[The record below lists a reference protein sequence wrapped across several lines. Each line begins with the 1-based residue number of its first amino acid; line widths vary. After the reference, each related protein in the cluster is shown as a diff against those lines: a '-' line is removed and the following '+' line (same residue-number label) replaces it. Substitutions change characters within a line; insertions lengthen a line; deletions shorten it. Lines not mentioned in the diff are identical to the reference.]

1 MSSSLT
7 RTENVH
13 FLEYAIKR
21 IAMAKGMT
29 ETHATCIAD
38 AICFAHIQGKLN
50 QGLGVYEAIELVFQA
65 GALDVDSIPT
75 IVNEDSNWAVFDGK
89 KSSGYYA
96 LTLMA
101 ECAIEKARKTGISI
115 VFGSNHNDAGSFA
128 KYVYMAYEQG
138 MVGMASN
145 NTVPLAAPYGG
156 MENKLSCP
164 PFDAIIPSG
173 KQPPIW
179 TSTKFAEF
187 YDADIAE
194 AVLFNKPMKGP
205 WLIDPKSGELTDDAK
220 PYARPIPGFGR
231 VMDYTCGGQIETP
244 RTYALNMWNEALTS
258 IINPLGIPSTSMP
271 TIEDFETSDDPIPS
285 VGGSYFMCI
294 NPAVFGSLEQVKQKS
309 DDYISAIKNSKA
321 KPDHNIRVPG
331 EAGYIKI
338 KTGDKQVEVLT
349 SHWKPFFENIA
360 SGYGI
365 TEQQLRDE
373 YKNLSS

>member
-7 RTENVH
+7 QTENVH

-29 ETHATCIAD
+29 ETHANYIAD

-50 QGLGVYEAIELVFQA
+50 QGLGVYEAIELAFQT
-65 GALDVDSIPT
+65 GVLDVNSIPE
-75 IVNEDSNWAVFDGK
+75 IVSEDKNWAVFDGK
-89 KSSGYYA
+89 KSTGYYA
-96 LTLMA
+96 LSLMA
-101 ECAIEKARKTGISI
+101 ECAIEKARTTGISI

-128 KYVYMAYEQG
+128 RYVYMAYEQG

-194 AVLFNKPMKGP
+194 AVLYDKPMKGP
-205 WLIDPKSGELTDDAK
+205 WLIDPQSGALSDDAK

-271 TIEDFETSDDPIPS
+271 SIEEFENSDNPLPS

-309 DDYISAIKNSKA
+309 DDYISAIKTSKA
-321 KPDHNIRVPG
+321 RPEHKIRVPG
-331 EAGYIKI
+331 EAGYINI
-338 KTGDKQVEVLT
+338 TTGNKQVEVLT
-349 SHWKPFFENIA
+349 SHWTPFFENIA
-360 SGYGI
+360 SGYDI
-365 TEQQLRDE
+365 TEQKLRDE
-373 YKNLSS
+373 YKNLSL

>member
-7 RTENVH
+7 QTENVH

-29 ETHATCIAD
+29 ETHANCVAD

-50 QGLGVYEAIELVFQA
+50 QGLGVYECIELAFQT
-65 GALDVDSIPT
+65 GALDVDSTPS
-75 IVNEDSNWAVFDGK
+75 IVNEGDNWAVFDGK
-89 KSSGYYA
+89 RSTGYYA

-101 ECAIEKARKTGISI
+101 KCAIEKARTTGISI

-145 NTVPLAAPYGG
+145 NTVRLAAPYGG

-179 TSTKFAEF
+179 TSIKFAEF

-194 AVLFNKPMKGP
+194 AVLHDKPMKGK
-205 WLIDPKSGELTDDAK
+205 WLIDPESGELTDDAK
-220 PYARPIPGFGR
+220 PYARAIPGFGR
-231 VMDYTCGGQIETP
+231 VMDATCGGQIETP

-271 TIEDFETSDDPIPS
+271 SIEDFENSDDPVPS

-294 NPAVFGSLEQVKQKS
+294 NPAVFGSLEQVKQRS
-309 DDYISAIKNSKA
+309 DDYVSAIKNSKPRPGH
-321 KPDHNIRVPG
+321 KIRVPG

-338 KTGDKQVEVLT
+338 KSGDKQVEVLT